1 MLINCKTKM
10 FIFLLLALLF
20 NVVYSKAY
28 LLSSEHKVSFQEY
41 QIHIIYVVFMTTI
54 QPRNAICPAS
64 VGLALRRPPGR
75 TCRKYL
81 LFASWNNVPYFLH

>member
-28 LLSSEHKVSFQEY
+28 LLSSEHKVRFQEY
-41 QIHIIYVVFMTTI
+41 QIHIIYVVFMT
-54 QPRNAICPAS
+54 QPSNPEMQS
-64 VGLALRRPPGR
+64 VQHLWG
-75 TCRKYL
+75 
-81 LFASWNNVPYFLH
+81 